1 MSRFSRYDTD
11 DERLPEGMQRVGY
24 DADTQTYTY
33 RDSDGS
39 YWEGAPGNEY
49 GHLTQVS
56 GGGHASR
63 HARQPVIDPDTRGRL
78 WEEERKNWRQGWQP
92 LLNFFLI
99 IGLFLMLLTWWLYR
113 TPSEEL
119 PQCGGQAVPY
129 KISKGDTCWAIAE
142 EHKMSVEDLVK
153 ANDGLNCDKLRP
165 GSSICVPSII

>member
-11 DERLPEGMQRVGY
+11 EERLPEGMQRVGY

-49 GHLTQVS
+49 GQLTLVS
-56 GGGHASR
+56 DGGRSNRSTGPATDPAIR
-63 HARQPVIDPDTRGRL
+63 HGL
-78 WEEERKNWRQGWQP
+78 WEEERRNWRQGWQP

-99 IGLFLMLLTWWLYR
+99 TGLFLMLLTWWLYR

-119 PQCGGQAVPY
+119 PQCGAQAVPY
-129 KISKGDTCWAIAE
+129 KIRKGDTCWAIAE
-142 EHKMSVEDLVK
+142 EHKVSVEDLAK
-153 ANDGLNCDKLRP
+153 ANAGLSCDRLQV
-165 GSSICVPSII
+165 GTSICLPSVN